1 MYRLLIPLLLLM
13 PELAHA
19 ATVMSIAERFLN
31 DVTRLG
37 IVVCC
42 IGFVLGG
49 VSLAGGNPDGGRKI
63 TGALIGLLVTA
74 GVMAIKQFILGMV

>member
-1 MYRLLIPLLLLM
+1 M

-19 ATVMSIAERFLN
+19 NTVIGIAERFLT

-42 IGFVLGG
+42 IGFVWGG
-49 VSLAGGNPDGGRKI
+49 VSLASGNPDGGRKI
-63 TGALIGLLVTA
+63 TGALIGLIVTA